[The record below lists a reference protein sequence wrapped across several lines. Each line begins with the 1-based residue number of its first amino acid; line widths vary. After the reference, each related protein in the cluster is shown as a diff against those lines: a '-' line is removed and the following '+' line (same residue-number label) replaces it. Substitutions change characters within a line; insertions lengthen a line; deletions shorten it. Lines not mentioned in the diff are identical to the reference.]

1 MKKSLILLIFFISF
15 SVSQNMSGDESQL
28 VKSELIKALKK
39 TLINVTKFKNKNNNE
54 IRKLNRELAAIQ
66 REFRHY
72 KQKQKEKAQKLQS
85 LLSSV
90 RKELLMSK
98 QNKERSCQQLRIKL
112 TYVEKKLFQKE
123 RELKKQK
130 LQNVKKN
137 SIEKESIQEESIQE
151 EIFVMQDLNQVFI
164 EPLEVDKPHQI
175 MTNEKDLPSAINMA
189 MEQAMN
195 NRLKEE
201 QEWVEVVVSE

>member
-90 RKELLMSK
+90 RKEHLMSK
-98 QNKERSCQQLRIKL
+98 ENKERSCQQLRIKL

-137 SIEKESIQEESIQE
+137 SIEKESIQE

>member
-28 VKSELIKALKK
+28 VKSELLKTLKK
-39 TLINVTKFKNKNNNE
+39 TLINVTKFKNKKNDE

-137 SIEKESIQEESIQE
+137 SIEKESIQEE
-151 EIFVMQDLNQVFI
+151 IFVIQDLNQVFI

-201 QEWVEVVVSE
+201 KEWVEVVVSE

>member
-137 SIEKESIQEESIQE
+137 SIEKESIQEE
-151 EIFVMQDLNQVFI
+151 IFVMQDLNQVFI